1 MSRSSLCNY
10 SDAYITVHGTIT
22 ITRAGADDAAK
33 RLDIKGVKRTKRNK
47 KEQYLKIVH
56 HSLTA

>member
-47 KEQYLKIVH
+47 KEHI
-56 HSLTA
+56 